1 MFSDMTNNTVHPR
14 HLPPPPQ
21 TQARNS
27 LSFIPPPLDGS
38 LTITQIYD
46 WHFRNTPNH
55 CLFVYTKKDGSIQT
69 IHWPEAVH
77 AVYVGARIL
86 RTQFNWVPG
95 RGKTPV
101 IAILASSDTIVYS
114 TLFMSCLRA
123 NYVVFP
129 ISPRNSP
136 SAIAHLLNNV
146 GVEYI
151 LIGHEPAMLELA
163 NAARNI
169 LKNDS
174 RHSPCPDISYIPLFE
189 DLFLP
194 AAERTILPED
204 LLYEYKGPDAPACI
218 IHSSGSTAFPKPI
231 YWSNHRIVESAL
243 IPWFGE
249 RDLTNQVLALHSM
262 PMYHIMG
269 LLQIW
274 WAASA
279 GLVLSVFEPQSI
291 PAIATPGSLF
301 QAAKATN
308 SDIIL
313 CVPALIEA
321 WSREPEDVRWLAT
334 RSGLLYGG
342 GPLNR
347 EVGDYMTSQGVTILL
362 GYGTTEA
369 GVISLIL
376 PAEVGYDWE
385 YFSFPSVITPEMVPN
400 GNNTFEL
407 VVVPNIFCTPS
418 VLNTEVRGIESYA
431 TSDLLIPHPT
441 KPGYWRIFG
450 RADDQIMHNTGEKT
464 NPGPLENLLNQ
475 DPYVRSSA
483 MFGRGRFQAGVIV
496 DPKPPFA
503 FDPADTDKLA
513 EFRNKIWPTIE
524 KMNEFA
530 PQHSRLFKEVC
541 IAVVELPD
549 SLTHVKMILVARPDK
564 PFTYTA
570 KMTVRRKAVIADYEA
585 EIAAVYETVEDTAT
599 LNIPALLSWDADSI
613 LEFVRNAV
621 RSVVSSELGDDD
633 DMFHHGCDSL
643 QATWIRNAL
652 LGALRESAQLDT
664 RENTSNF
671 VYTHPTIRRLGEY
684 VFALASGQGGEDT
697 SAEAKSG
704 AMQAMVQKYTQDIPR
719 AVREQGMPLTGEAVV
734 LVTGTT
740 GELGCYLLAR
750 LLASDNIA
758 RVFALNRPSRKTSL
772 IERQC
777 RALVDRGPDPA
788 IVHSPKLSL
797 LEGDLTKP
805 DFDLPAAVYEEMQKN
820 VTHIIHS
827 AWQVDFNLALRSFEP
842 NISGLRRLVD
852 FSLGSP
858 FVQPPT
864 LIYTSSIGVFQDVD
878 GAPFSEA
885 KIESAIAAGTGYQQ
899 SKWIAE
905 EILLKVGEATS
916 LKPLVVRV
924 GQLCGGINGAWNAQE
939 WVPAIVQSAKI
950 LGCIPDDSREV
961 SWLPVPVAAAAI
973 IDFLEVHATG
983 IVHLVNP
990 RPVPWHTL
998 AAVVAAELDG
1008 VPRVLYAEWLSR
1020 LEQAAN
1026 GQAASLLRASRLLQ
1040 FFQSV
1045 KPDGHSSNVEAF
1057 GLPRVHMRR
1066 ALGSS
1071 RSLADEGHQLGA
1083 DDVKKWIKYWRSVG
1097 LL

>member
-1 MFSDMTNNTVHPR
+1 MFSDMGNDMVRPR

-46 WHFRNTPNH
+46 WHFQNTPNH
-55 CLFVYTKKDGSIQT
+55 RLFVYTRKDGSIQT

-86 RTQFNWVPG
+86 GKRFNWVPG
-95 RGKTPV
+95 RAENAV
-101 IAILASSDTIVYS
+101 VAILASSDTITYS

-123 NYVVFP
+123 NYIVFP

-136 SAIAHLLNNV
+136 SAIAHLLSDV
-146 GVEYI
+146 GVEHI
-151 LIGHEPAMLELA
+151 LIGHEPAMMELA
-163 NAARNI
+163 TAALTI

-174 RHSPCPDISYIPLFE
+174 PHAPCPDISYIPLFE

-204 LLYEYKGPDAPACI
+204 LPYEYKGPDAPACV

-231 YWSNHRIVESAL
+231 YWSNHRIAESAL

-249 RDLTNQVLALHSM
+249 RDLTDQVLALHSM

-269 LLQIW
+269 LLQTW

-279 GLVLSVFEPQSI
+279 GLVLSAFEPQSI
-291 PAIATPGSLF
+291 PTFATPSSLF

-308 SDIIL
+308 SNIIF
-313 CVPALIEA
+313 CVPAFIEA
-321 WSREPEDVRWLAT
+321 WSREPEYVKWLAT

-342 GPLNR
+342 GPLTK

-362 GYGTTEA
+362 GYGTTEV
-369 GVISLIL
+369 GVMSLIL
-376 PAEVGYDWE
+376 PAQVGYEWE
-385 YFSFPSVITPEMVPN
+385 YFSFPEAVTPEMVPN

-407 VVVPNIFCTPS
+407 VIVPNVFCTPS
-418 VLNTEVRGIESYA
+418 VLNSEVRGIKSYA

-464 NPGPLENLLNQ
+464 NPGPLENFLNQ
-475 DPYVRSSA
+475 DPHVRSSV
-483 MFGRGRFQAGVIV
+483 MFGRARFQAGVIV

-503 FDPADTDKLA
+503 LDPADSVKLA
-513 EFRNKIWPTIE
+513 EFRNKIWPTVE

-530 PQHSRLFKEVC
+530 PQHSRLFKEM
-541 IAVVELPD
+541 
-549 SLTHVKMILVARPDK
+549 KMILVARLDK

-570 KMTVRRKAVIADYEA
+570 KMTARRKAVIADYED
-585 EIAAVYETVEDTAT
+585 EITAVYETIEDTAT
-599 LNIPALLSWDADSI
+599 LNIPPLLSWDANSI

-621 RSVVSSELGDDD
+621 RSVVSTELGDDD

-652 LGALRESAQLDT
+652 LAALRESAQLDT
-664 RENTSNF
+664 REDTSNF
-671 VYTHPTIRRLGEY
+671 VYTHPTIRRLSEY
-684 VFALASGQGGEDT
+684 VFGLASGQGGEGAST
-697 SAEAKSG
+697 EAKCS
-704 AMQAMVQKYTQDIPR
+704 AMHVMVEKYTQDFGR
-719 AVREQGMPLTGEAVV
+719 AVGDQGGSRTGEAVV

-740 GELGCYLLAR
+740 GELGCYLLAH
-750 LLASDNIA
+750 LLASGNIA

-772 IERQC
+772 IERQS
-777 RALVDRGPDPA
+777 RALVDRGLDPS
-788 IVHSPKLSL
+788 IMDSPKLSL
-797 LEGDLTKP
+797 LEGDLANP
-805 DFDLPAAVYEEMQKN
+805 NFDLPAPVYEEMQKN

-827 AWQVDFNLALRSFEP
+827 AWPVDFNLALRSFEP
-842 NISGLRRLVD
+842 NILGLRKLVD

-864 LIYTSSIGVFQDVD
+864 LIYTSSTGVFQDVD

-905 EILLKVGEATS
+905 EILLKAGESTS

-939 WVPAIVQSAKI
+939 WVPALVQSAKI

-998 AAVVAAELDG
+998 AAVVAAELDD
-1008 VPRVLYAEWLSR
+1008 VPLVLYAEWLSR

-1045 KPDGHSSNVEAF
+1045 KPDDHSGNVEAF
-1057 GLPRVHMRR
+1057 GLPVVDLTR

-1071 RSLADEGHQLGA
+1071 QSLRSERRQLGA
-1083 DDVKKWIKYWRSVG
+1083 DDVKKWIKYWRRVG
-1097 LL
+1097 LVVDRKVK